1 MTRLQLRELCGARS
15 GDKVDVSDVTLF
27 APDART
33 YEALTEVVTSDV
45 VAEHFAGLASGPVE
59 RYLVPNVWALKFVL
73 HGALGGGASIGL
85 RSDGQGK
92 THGLALLRLW
102 VDVPDDL
109 AAAANRRPLHPAT
122 DPRKADHAP

>member
-1 MTRLQLRELCGARS
+1 MTRVQLRDLCGARS
-15 GDKVDVSDVTLF
+15 GDKLDVSDVTLF
-27 APDART
+27 APDAHT
-33 YEALTEVVTSDV
+33 YQALCDVVTADV
-45 VAEHFAGLASGPVE
+45 VARHFAGLVSGPVE

-102 VDVPDDL
+102 VDVPDDVT
-109 AAAANRRPLHPAT
+109 ANRRPHYSP
-122 DPRKADHAP
+122 PGRVDHAS